1 MGYTIKTCLEIV
13 HLGYNKKVS
22 KVKRVIGQVFKVFP
36 FAALGYIVYRFLQI
50 DVDYSILLENK
61 MQLFYLA
68 LVVVLY
74 IVSINLT
81 AFNFVYVLKH
91 VSGANVPFRKI
102 IGVYITANLYKY
114 LPGNVLHYVGRNTL
128 ANSYGIPHKDIAFSS
143 FFEAAGNVT
152 LVVVL
157 SLGFAGPYAVKL
169 LALVYSRKP
178 VVIFGVLSVVL
189 LLIAGGI
196 IIYARS
202 SRAKYLVQRLFHS
215 SMSKMWL
222 VAAGIFSFNYLIN
235 GLSYYLLLQ
244 NLGGGLSGNQIL
256 TVMAAYNIAW
266 LAGFITPGA
275 PGGIGVKE
283 FVLIFILGSIAP
295 ESALLLSVALHRV
308 ALIVAD
314 VLTYLFRKVFV

>member
-1 MGYTIKTCLEIV
+1 LEKV
-13 HLGYNKKVS
+13 HLVDNKKAS
-22 KVKRVIGQVFKVFP
+22 RAKRVIRQFFKVVP
-36 FAALGYIVYRFLQI
+36 FAALGYIVYRFLQFK
-50 DVDYSILLENK
+50 VDYSILLENK

-74 IVSINLT
+74 IVSIILT

-91 VSGANVPFRKI
+91 VSGAVVPFREI
-102 IGVYITANLYKY
+102 IRVYITANLYKY

-143 FFEAAGNVT
+143 FFEAAGNVM

-169 LALVYSRKP
+169 LALLYSRKP
-178 VVIFGVLSVVL
+178 GVFYGVLGVVL
-189 LLIAGGI
+189 LLITGGI
-196 IIYARS
+196 ILHVRS
-202 SRAKYLVQRLFHS
+202 SRAKYLIKRLFHRR
-215 SMSKMWL
+215 MSKMWL

-235 GLSYYLLLQ
+235 GLSYYLILQ
-244 NLGGGLSGNQIL
+244 NLGGGLSGDQML
-256 TVMAAYNIAW
+256 TVMAAYNLAW

-295 ESALLLSVALHRV
+295 ESALLLSVALHRA

-314 VLTYLFRKVFV
+314 VLTYLFRKVFI